1 MARTE
6 ANVGVFT
13 FTQYLK
19 PEYWPGWNEEELA
32 TLGQDAGA
40 MGRVLVSR
48 LEAAGVEIVG
58 AYAIWHDKD
67 THEIFDLATKTMR
80 EEVKDTHIHFVAK
93 VNPKVSK
100 PLAGIAE
107 ILGIQS
113 QYIEKAQNRYS
124 YENFLAYLIHAKD
137 PEKYQYD
144 PAEVFTLVGEDFK
157 DIAARMWKK
166 WSQGRAIAQKKKATS
181 AETVDPIIEAIIA
194 GKLSREQL
202 HLDPSM
208 VRVYAANGNQ
218 IDNAFEA
225 YEKYR
230 GSLLSAK
237 FKNGD
242 FKTEV
247 FYFHGE
253 PGSGKTRLAKMFAEH
268 LVRAAKKETGE
279 TWRIYEAAS
288 RNAMDDNRGNAEIV
302 ILDDFR
308 AQSMTVEEWLGLLDP
323 HNARP
328 ATARYSNVGNI
339 TPRFIFITSPYP
351 PLKFFHYAKST
362 GNADEPM
369 DQFMRRLAALITP
382 VNAETGS
389 HLIEHM
395 GALKKG
401 TFRNIGDTTY
411 ILHHGVVG
419 ESYAAD
425 VQEGIGILE
434 RHSRALEGKV
444 VDSNEALKD
453 AALARHREALRAL
466 GSFLQSVEKPLVGD
480 AVLQELG
487 EDWWEEYELLLNTIH
502 AALGARQNIEKM
514 GLDLGLNVAE

>member
-32 TLGQDAGA
+32 TLEQDAGA

-93 VNPKVSK
+93 VNPKTSK

-157 DIAARMWKK
+157 DIAVRMWKK

-194 GKLSREQL
+194 GELSREQL
-202 HLDPSM
+202 HLDPDM
-208 VRVYAANGNQ
+208 IRVYAANGRR
-218 IDNAFEA
+218 IEDALTA
-225 YEKYR
+225 YEKHR
-230 GSLLSAK
+230 AASLAAR
-237 FKNGD
+237 FRNGEFD
-242 FKTEV
+242 TRV
-247 FYFHGE
+247 VYFHGE
-253 PGSGKTRLAKMFAEH
+253 SGSGKTYLANRFAQK
-268 LVRAAKKETGE
+268 LVKKAKEETGE
-279 TWRIYEAAS
+279 NWLIYKAAS
-288 RNAMDDNRGNAEIV
+288 SNVMDDNRGNAEII
-302 ILDDFR
+302 ILDDLR
-308 AQSMTVEEWLGLLDP
+308 AQAMTVEEWLLLLDP
-323 HNARP
+323 KNESRAKARF
-328 ATARYSNVGNI
+328 RNVEHV
-339 TPRFIFITSPYP
+339 TPRYIFITSPYP
-351 PLKFFHYAKST
+351 PVQFFHYVRQT
-362 GNADEPM
+362 GNASEPM
-369 DQFMRRLAALITP
+369 DQFMRRLAALIIP
-382 VNAETGS
+382 IDVPTGA
-389 HLIEHM
+389 HWIEHM
-395 GALKKG
+395 GKGHFYTDVESTDYRLK
-401 TFRNIGDTTY
+401 
-411 ILHHGVVG
+411 HGVIAKQ
-419 ESYAAD
+419 YAPGVD
-425 VQEGIGILE
+425 EGLKMLE
-434 RHSRALEGKV
+434 AGSGAWALPGGVSLRKDEALALEVKARRALHEFF
-444 VDSNEALKD
+444 EAVSEP
-453 AALARHREALRAL
+453 A
-466 GSFLQSVEKPLVGD
+466 VGD
-480 AVLQELG
+480 AVLEELG
-487 EDWWEEYELLLNTIH
+487 SDWYEKYDVLLDAIGSS
-502 AALGARQNIEKM
+502 LGARQKLRKL
-514 GLDLGLNVAE
+514 GLDLGLDVAE